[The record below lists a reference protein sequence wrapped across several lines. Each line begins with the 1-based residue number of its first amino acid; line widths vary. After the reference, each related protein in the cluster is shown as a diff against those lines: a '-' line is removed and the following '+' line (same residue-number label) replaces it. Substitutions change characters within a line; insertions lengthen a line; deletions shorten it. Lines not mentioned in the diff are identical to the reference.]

1 MPMSTPDNLQSIVC
15 NLIKEYLKKKAFFS
29 IEDIV
34 VFIANRVRANPN
46 LNRNSIEII
55 VKNLIK
61 RRILIPGTKLM
72 KNNIIEHPIRNEI
85 YNYIRKNPSNINEI
99 MKAINIHSNQALW
112 HLSCLEKFR
121 FTRSKKIENQRI
133 IFEYESNS
141 DLDDLYFY
149 LKQDIVRDI
158 ITLLKDENIPFKI
171 MEIATNLK
179 RNYNTVKKYLE
190 ILKNL
195 NLIIVEKDKKR
206 NLFRL
211 DLEKYEK
218 IRKSINDGEI

>member
-1 MPMSTPDNLQSIVC
+1 MSTPDNLQSIVC
-15 NLIKEYLKKKAFFS
+15 NLIKEYLKKKPFFS

-55 VKNLIK
+55 IKKLIK
-61 RRILIPGTKLM
+61 KRILIPGTKLM
-72 KNNIIEHPIRNEI
+72 KNNIIEHPVRNEI
-85 YNYIRKNPSNINEI
+85 YNYIRKNPSNVNDI
-99 MKAINIHSNQALW
+99 MKAINIGSNQALW

-141 DLDDLYFY
+141 DLDEHYYY
-149 LKQDIVRDI
+149 LKQDIVQDI
-158 ITLLKDENIPFKI
+158 ITFLKKENALFKI
-171 MEIATNLK
+171 AEIASNLK

-190 ILKNL
+190 ILRNMKIIKIEKN
-195 NLIIVEKDKKR
+195 KKR
-206 NLFRL
+206 VLFRL
-211 DLEKYEK
+211 DLENYGK
-218 IRKSINDGEI
+218 IRKSIFEGET